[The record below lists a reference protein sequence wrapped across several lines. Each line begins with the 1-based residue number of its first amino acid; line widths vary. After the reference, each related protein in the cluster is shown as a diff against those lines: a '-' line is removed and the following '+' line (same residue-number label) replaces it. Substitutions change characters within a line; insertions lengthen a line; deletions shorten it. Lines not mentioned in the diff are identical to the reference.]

1 MKRKNNK
8 SRTPATETRQAPKP
22 NVRKPI
28 VQGTR
33 GFLAGEI
40 NRLTNDIDLSF
51 SVNQDIQAALSVM
64 RARSRSA
71 ARNNPYARRYLDLLR
86 SNIVGP
92 DGVAL
97 SVQGMRQT
105 QGGGEEIDPISSTI
119 EKHFWNWANPQT
131 CTVQGRID
139 FAKVQELV
147 IEQTA
152 RDGEILIRFCRGP
165 RFGKYN
171 FALQILDA
179 DHLDE
184 NFNSTATNGNRI
196 LQSVEVD
203 EYGKPVAYWIWRNN
217 PADTMIL
224 AQGNERI
231 RVPAEDMLHIF
242 DPEQASQVRGYPWMA
257 SALVALSHIEK
268 FKESVLIN
276 ARVASDRQVYYQ
288 QDQNADAYED
298 EIDDMGYVELE
309 ARPGEHSVL
318 PRGWSVVQTDWA
330 QPTTTLDDFQKSILR
345 SASAGLGISYNT
357 FGADLEN
364 VNYSSAR
371 FGALEDQSNYRSI
384 QRWFVNAFIK
394 LVYEEFLR
402 VQLLTNT
409 WGLNIP
415 VDRFEKFANVQYR
428 TKTFGSVDPVK
439 DITADINALKAGI
452 TSQSA
457 VIEKHGGDPEAVFR
471 QIAADKAKMDSLGIT
486 PAGLFASPPTDY
498 QQAA

>member
-8 SRTPATETRQAPKP
+8 SRAPATATRQAPRP
-22 NVRKPI
+22 NVRKPV

-119 EKHFWNWANPQT
+119 EKHFWNWSSPAT

-147 IEQTA
+147 IEQIA

-486 PAGLFASPPTDY
+486 PAGLFASPP
-498 QQAA
+498 AAPQTE